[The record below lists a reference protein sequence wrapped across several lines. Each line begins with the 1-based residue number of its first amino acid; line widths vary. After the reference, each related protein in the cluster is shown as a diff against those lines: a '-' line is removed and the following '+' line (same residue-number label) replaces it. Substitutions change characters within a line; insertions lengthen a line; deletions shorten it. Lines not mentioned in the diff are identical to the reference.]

1 MKTLNV
7 ICAFQSVHS
16 LMALLLVNLLVVYS
30 LKRVCV
36 PALFHNMHKDLTL
49 QSFTEVN
56 ATTHLPML
64 LIVPRVFTTTL
75 QKRCLKEQINIL
87 LVSVSTTLCISEKI
101 SSSNGKVNFC

>member
-1 MKTLNV
+1 
-7 ICAFQSVHS
+7 
-16 LMALLLVNLLVVYS
+16 
-30 LKRVCV
+30 
-36 PALFHNMHKDLTL
+36 MHKDLTL

-75 QKRCLKEQINIL
+75 QKRCLKEKINIL

-101 SSSNGKVNFC
+101 LPVGK